1 MGYVVFDLKYF
12 LMLFEIDFC
21 IVYLIDEIMREDFML
36 YFFFGLAG
44 SGKTYAGQRFAQEYG
59 YHFED
64 ADQWLTPEMQEA
76 IQKAQPF
83 TQAMRDR
90 YFEIIIEKIM
100 LLQKEYPDLV
110 IAQAC
115 YKEKN
120 RQQLREAFSDIQ
132 FVLINASKETLVRRL
147 LIRKSE
153 ATLEYAN
160 QIAKQFESPKE
171 SVIQVNNDLDDDD
184 DYLLDQF
191 ESMIGCTP
199 LDNKSTL
206 KMNDCV
212 LAKALTLFGNPVFR
226 RHPTECLNQPLRW
239 FCRMD

>member
-1 MGYVVFDLKYF
+1 MGYAAFDLKYF

-21 IVYLIDEIMREDFML
+21 IVYLIDEVMREDFML

-44 SGKTYAGQRFAQEYG
+44 SGKTYAGQRFAEDYG

-90 YFEIIIEKIM
+90 YFEIIIEKIK

-160 QIAKQFESPKE
+160 QIARQFESPNE
-171 SVIQVNNDLDDDD
+171 PVIQINNDLDYDDE
-184 DYLLDQF
+184 YLRDQF
-191 ESMIGCTP
+191 ECVFRSSPVNSKTSLKIG
-199 LDNKSTL
+199 DYGF
-206 KMNDCV
+206 
-212 LAKALTLFGNPVFR
+212 AKALTLFGSSVSR
-226 RHPTECLNQPLRW
+226 RKPAECLTHQSRW
-239 FCRMD
+239 FCRVD